1 MKDDIFEEIE
11 KNVEKSFLKIPTT
24 MPRTFNRKEIEKYF
38 PKDAAKKLDDVSEK
52 SQFYESDGVKD
63 MISKSGSETE
73 QEKMQ
78 KLGNREVTIDL
89 NNGDFFEQFFINRV
103 DRDIF
108 DLKYHSNISRP
119 NEIDFSEMKSKNK
132 EILSSK
138 DLLENYK
145 IYLDDVYSI
154 LSGNDLFENLLCKPD
169 FLIKDV
175 ESKEIKAILNDP
187 NKKYHVFGNEALFVE
202 DKYDLFGE
210 ITIDLFKPEIYI
222 NKVKQ
227 LLKYIIVIK
236 LKEKNNIF
244 FNDKVKKALMIVT
257 NGKYLDFIK
266 KISTAKI
273 YTNESISDELDFS
286 SINDIKIKSNN
297 LAKKFKE
304 YKRNIFDFHNQFSL
318 SKKNIAR
325 NSSSLNAES
334 ARISGLY
341 KNLED
346 HTLNFLKILK
356 YSKIPFILCYFPK
369 IGDELPYKLYKTAR
383 LSISKMNIKEYE
395 TKYIFSYDIN
405 EEIKKLSEENK
416 ILKAEFHKKDD
427 EFHKKDDE
435 FHKKDEE
442 FKKKDEEFQK
452 LNFKFN
458 ILFMFFIFVM
468 VFIFFMFFYSKK
480 YFK

>member
-1 MKDDIFEEIE
+1 MKDDIFDEIE
-11 KNVEKSFLKIPTT
+11 KNLEKSFLKIPTT
-24 MPRTFNRKEIEKYF
+24 MPRTFNRNEIKNYF
-38 PKDAAKKLDDVSEK
+38 SKDAAKKLDDITEK

-63 MISKSGSETE
+63 LLSKSGSETE
-73 QEKMQ
+73 QEKIK
-78 KLGNREVTIDL
+78 KLENREVTIDL

-119 NEIDFSEMKSKNK
+119 DEIDYSEIKSKNK
-132 EILSSK
+132 DILSSK
-138 DLLENYK
+138 DLLEDYK

-154 LSGNDLFENLLCKPD
+154 LSGNDLFKNLLCKPD

-175 ESKEIKAILNDP
+175 ESKDIKDILNDP

-227 LLKYIIVIK
+227 LLKYILVIK
-236 LKEKNNIF
+236 LIEKNNNF
-244 FNDKVKKALMIVT
+244 FDDKVKKALIIVT

-273 YTNESISDELDFS
+273 YTKDNISDELDFS
-286 SINDIKIKSNN
+286 SIKDIPTKSNN

-304 YKRNIFDFHNQFSL
+304 YNKNILDFHNKFNQ
-318 SKKNIAR
+318 SKNNIAR
-325 NSSSLNAES
+325 NKSNLNAES
-334 ARISGLY
+334 AKISSLY
-341 KNLED
+341 KNLEN

-356 YSKIPFILCYFPK
+356 NSKIPFILSYFPK

-395 TKYIFSYDIN
+395 TKYIYKYDIN
-405 EEIKKLSEENK
+405 DEIKKLNEENK
-416 ILKAEFHKKDD
+416 TLKA
-427 EFHKKDDE
+427 
-435 FHKKDEE
+435 E
-442 FKKKDEEFQK
+442 FKKKDEEIQK

-458 ILFMFFIFVM
+458 ILFMAFILFM
-468 VFIFFMFFYSKK
+468 VIFFYYLLFNSIF
-480 YFK
+480 